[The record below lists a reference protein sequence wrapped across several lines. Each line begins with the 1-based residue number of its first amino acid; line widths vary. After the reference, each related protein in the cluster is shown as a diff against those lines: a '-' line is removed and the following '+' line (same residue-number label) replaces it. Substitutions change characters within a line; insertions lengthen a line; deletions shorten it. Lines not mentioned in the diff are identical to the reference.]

1 MVDRP
6 FSSVR
11 PFGPI
16 FSTERVSEDSGENVD
31 DNIASIDDPVLKQAE
46 DWYESVSK
54 EENKRKMMKNYFM
67 SISELSETEID
78 RKVDEGG
85 L

>member
-16 FSTERVSEDSGENVD
+16 FSAQEASADTEEVANNDSV
-31 DNIASIDDPVLKQAE
+31 SIDDPVLKQAE

-67 SISELSETEID
+67 SISELSEAEVD
-78 RKVDEGG
+78 RKLDEAG